1 MLDLRT
7 PRKQGAVILDMDGLM
22 LDTEPLYQ
30 RAWERAAADL
40 GYTLSAEFY
49 YRALAG
55 RRLDEY
61 GQELLDTY
69 GPTFPFGRFMELAL
83 IGWRE
88 LAEAEGAPPKQGLH
102 ELLRWLRTEGLSVAV
117 ATGNDRWRT
126 ELLLT
131 RAALRDSMSHIATR
145 EDASAGKPAPDIFL
159 AAARLLAHP
168 PSQCVVVE
176 DSNAGIL
183 AADRA
188 GMRAIM
194 VPDRQPPSEQ
204 ARSLAHRVVGSLLEI
219 PHVLRALLT

>member
-1 MLDLRT
+1 MRNRRT
-7 PRKQGAVILDMDGLM
+7 PRTQGAVILDMDGLM

-40 GYTLSAEFY
+40 GYTLSADFY
-49 YRALAG
+49 YRTLAG

-69 GPTFPFGRFMELAL
+69 GPTFPFERFMELAL

-131 RAALRDSMSHIATR
+131 RAGLRDSVSHVVTR

-159 AAARLLAHP
+159 AAARLLAYP
-168 PSQCVVVE
+168 PSLCVVVE

>member
-1 MLDLRT
+1 MRNLRT

-69 GPTFPFGRFMELAL
+69 GPTFPFERFMELAL

-131 RAALRDSMSHIATR
+131 RAGLRDSMSHVVTR
-145 EDASAGKPAPDIFL
+145 EDASAGKP
-159 AAARLLAHP
+159 
-168 PSQCVVVE
+168 
-176 DSNAGIL
+176 
-183 AADRA
+183 RA
-188 GMRAIM
+188 GHFSRG
-194 VPDRQPPSEQ
+194 RPPLGVSTIPV
-204 ARSLAHRVVGSLLEI
+204 RSG
-219 PHVLRALLT
+219 

>member
-1 MLDLRT
+1 MRNLRT

-69 GPTFPFGRFMELAL
+69 GPTFPFERFMELAL
-83 IGWRE
+83 LGWRE

-102 ELLRWLRTEGLSVAV
+102 ELLHWLRTEGLSVAV

-131 RAALRDSMSHIATR
+131 RAGLRDSMSHVVTR

-159 AAARLLAHP
+159 AAARLLAYP
-168 PSQCVVVE
+168 PCLCVVVE

-194 VPDRQPPSEQ
+194 VPDRQAPSEQ